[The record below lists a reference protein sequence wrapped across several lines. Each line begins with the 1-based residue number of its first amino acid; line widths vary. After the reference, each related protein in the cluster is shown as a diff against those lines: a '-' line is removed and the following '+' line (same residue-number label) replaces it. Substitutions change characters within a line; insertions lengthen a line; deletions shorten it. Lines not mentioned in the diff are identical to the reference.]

1 MLMLAW
7 IGGVLLATAAA
18 SPTPAEGPVPPVLAQ
33 ARKLAEDLRF
43 EEALVEYQRYLG
55 NSDRPPRERAQA
67 LLELA
72 LLHQALADEVNA
84 LKRAVEA
91 LELHPALSLPSGAA
105 SKQVALLNQARKQLR
120 GRVRL
125 ELLPR
130 AGDEPPSRVRA
141 RLTDP
146 ERRSRQVLLRHALA
160 ADGPY
165 WSAPM
170 QCLTEE
176 CAGDIPQ
183 PAGAAD
189 YQAWYYVQAN
199 DAQGN
204 TVAQAAGPASPM
216 QVYVRYDRPWYSNPW
231 VWVGGAA
238 VLVSAGTLAYVA
250 TRPATPAPP

>member
-1 MLMLAW
+1 MFALL
-7 IGGVLLATAAA
+7 GCVLLAAA
-18 SPTPAEGPVPPVLAQ
+18 PPPPDGPVPPVLAQ

-55 NSDRPPRERAQA
+55 DATRPPRERAQA

-72 LLHQALADEVNA
+72 LLHQALRDEVNA
-84 LKRAVEA
+84 LKRAIEA
-91 LELHPALSLPSGAA
+91 LELSPTLSLPPGAA
-105 SKQVALLNQARKQLR
+105 SKQVALLDQARKQLR

-125 ELLPR
+125 ELVPR
-130 AGDEPPSRVRA
+130 AEAEPPSRVRA

-165 WSAPM
+165 WSASM
-170 QCLTEE
+170 SCQSDE

-183 PAGAAD
+183 PAGADA

-204 TVAQAAGPASPM
+204 TLAQAAGPASPM

-238 VLVSAGTLAYVA
+238 LMVSAGTLAYVA
-250 TRPATPAPP
+250 TRPPEPR